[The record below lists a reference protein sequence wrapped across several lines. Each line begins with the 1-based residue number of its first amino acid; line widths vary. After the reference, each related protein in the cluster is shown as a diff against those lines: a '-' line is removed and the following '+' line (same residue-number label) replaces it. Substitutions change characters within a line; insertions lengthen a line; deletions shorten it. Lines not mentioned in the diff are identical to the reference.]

1 MTVTFQLFDFESM
14 ENFQLMLLVALLAV
28 YISPQ
33 KPHNMKK
40 TACLFM
46 ESHFLVCKQ
55 KVYSKFSLLS
65 NKLEQKRRENN
76 KNGPWY
82 ETYPHLAVNDS

>member
-1 MTVTFQLFDFESM
+1 M
-14 ENFQLMLLVALLAV
+14 ENFQLMLLAALLAI

-46 ESHFLVCKQ
+46 ESHFPQTKGLLKIQ
-55 KVYSKFSLLS
+55 MFS
-65 NKLEQKRRENN
+65 E
-76 KNGPWY
+76 
-82 ETYPHLAVNDS
+82 